1 VREGPA
7 ADVYGHE
14 YAPTGATRNTRSAT
28 ATRPVKPARLA
39 MLDPLLDCGQPQSS
53 EPSTLSKDHS
63 SAAGSYL
70 VTSYLRKNLQI
81 PEYVCEY

>member
-14 YAPTGATRNTRSAT
+14 YAPAGAARNTRSAT
-28 ATRPVKPARLA
+28 ATLPVKPARLA

-53 EPSTLSKDHS
+53 DHRRFPRTPQQPHV
-63 SAAGSYL
+63 
-70 VTSYLRKNLQI
+70 VTSYLGNVQI
-81 PEYVCEY
+81 PRFECEY